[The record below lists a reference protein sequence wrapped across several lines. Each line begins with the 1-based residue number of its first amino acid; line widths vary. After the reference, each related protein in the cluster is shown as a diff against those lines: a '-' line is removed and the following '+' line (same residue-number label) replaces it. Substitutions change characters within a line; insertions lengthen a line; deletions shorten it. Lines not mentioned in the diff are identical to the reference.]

1 MPFAIIVHGGAGTIA
16 GERLEPGKA
25 GCKEAALVGW
35 RVLQAG
41 GTALEAVEA
50 AVRALEDN
58 PNFNAGT
65 GSTLSAAGTVEMD
78 AGMMEG
84 HTLNVGAVASV
95 ECIKHPISLARKVLE
110 SPHVLLVGRGAQE
123 FATEQGIALCAAD
136 ELITERQRNNWKATQ
151 AAQATEATYAD
162 GQDEPRYVRHV
173 IGSISANQ
181 QKRGAQAGTPEA
193 ADEEKHGTVGATA
206 LDMYGNLAAATSTGG
221 THNKYPGRVGDSPLV
236 GCGFYADEN
245 AAVSCTGHGEDFIRL
260 MIAKRAADFV
270 ARGDTAQA
278 AAEAAIAVLGA
289 KAEGKGG
296 LILVDRLGNVGYAWN
311 SDHLVRAYMA
321 DGMDEPVAGV

>member
-16 GERLEPGKA
+16 GERLAPGQE
-25 GCKEAALVGW
+25 GCREAALTGW

-41 GTALEAVEA
+41 GTALDAVEA

-65 GSTLSAAGTVEMD
+65 GSTLTAAGTVEMD

-95 ECIKHPISLARKVLE
+95 ECIKNPVSLARKVLE
-110 SPHVLLVGRGAQE
+110 SQHVLLVGRGAQE
-123 FATEQGIALCAAD
+123 FATEQGIALCAAED
-136 ELITERQRNNWKATQ
+136 LITERQRDNWKA
-151 AAQATEATYAD
+151 AQNAQGAEQD
-162 GQDEPRYVRHV
+162 KQDEPRYVRHV
-173 IGSISANQ
+173 IGSVSGSQAA
-181 QKRGAQAGTPEA
+181 KGQAGRREA
-193 ADEEKHGTVGATA
+193 ESEEKHGTVGAAA

-221 THNKYPGRVGDSPLV
+221 IHNKYPGRVGDSPLV

-245 AAVSCTGHGEDFIRL
+245 AAISCTGHGEDFIRL

-296 LILVDRLGNVGYAWN
+296 LILVDRLGRVGYAWN
-311 SDHLVRAYMA
+311 SDHLVRAYMV

>member
-16 GERLEPGKA
+16 GERLEPGRE
-25 GCKEAALVGW
+25 GCREAALIGW

-41 GTALEAVEA
+41 GTALDAVEA

-65 GSTLSAAGTVEMD
+65 GSTLTAAGTVEMD

-95 ECIKHPISLARKVLE
+95 ECIKNPISLARKVLE

-123 FATEQGIALCAAD
+123 FATEQGITLCAAE
-136 ELITERQRNNWKATQ
+136 ELITERQYNNWKA
-151 AAQATEATYAD
+151 AQDAQGAEQD
-162 GQDEPRYVRHV
+162 EHDEPRYVRHV
-173 IGSISANQ
+173 IGSVSASQ
-181 QKRGAQAGTPEA
+181 VAKGAPAGSREA
-193 ADEEKHGTVGATA
+193 GSEEKHGTVGAAA

-221 THNKYPGRVGDSPLV
+221 IHNKYPGRVGDSPLV

-245 AAVSCTGHGEDFIRL
+245 AAISCTGHGEDFIRL

-270 ARGDTAQA
+270 ARGDSAQA

-296 LILVDRLGNVGYAWN
+296 LILVDRLGRVGYAWN
-311 SDHLVRAYMA
+311 SDHLVRAYMTS
-321 DGMDEPVAGV
+321 DMDEPVAGV

>member
-16 GERLEPGKA
+16 GERLAPGQE
-25 GCKEAALVGW
+25 GCREAALTGW

-41 GTALEAVEA
+41 GTALDAVEA

-65 GSTLSAAGTVEMD
+65 GSTLTAAGTVEMD

-95 ECIKHPISLARKVLE
+95 ECIKNPVSLARKVLE
-110 SPHVLLVGRGAQE
+110 SQHVLLVGRGAQE
-123 FATEQGIALCAAD
+123 FATEQGIALCAAED
-136 ELITERQRNNWKATQ
+136 LITERQRDNWKA
-151 AAQATEATYAD
+151 AQNAQGAEQD
-162 GQDEPRYVRHV
+162 KQDEPRYVRHV
-173 IGSISANQ
+173 IGSVSGSQAA
-181 QKRGAQAGTPEA
+181 KGQAGRREA
-193 ADEEKHGTVGATA
+193 ESEEKHGTVGAAA

-221 THNKYPGRVGDSPLV
+221 IHNKYPGRVGDSPLV

-245 AAVSCTGHGEDFIRL
+245 AAISCTGHGEDFIRL
-260 MIAKRAADFV
+260 LIAKRAADFV
-270 ARGDTAQA
+270 ARGDSAQA

-296 LILVDRLGNVGYAWN
+296 LILVDRQGRVGYAWN
-311 SDHLVRAYMA
+311 SDHLVRAYMTS
-321 DGMDEPVAGV
+321 GMDEPVAGV

>member
-16 GERLEPGKA
+16 GERLAPGQE
-25 GCKEAALVGW
+25 GCREAALTGW

-41 GTALEAVEA
+41 GTALDAVEA

-65 GSTLSAAGTVEMD
+65 GSTLTAAGTVEMD

-95 ECIKHPISLARKVLE
+95 ECIKNPVSLARKVLE
-110 SPHVLLVGRGAQE
+110 SQHVLLVGRGAQE
-123 FATEQGIALCAAD
+123 FATEQGIALCAAED
-136 ELITERQRNNWKATQ
+136 LITERQRDNWKA
-151 AAQATEATYAD
+151 AQNAQGAEQD
-162 GQDEPRYVRHV
+162 KQDEPRYVRHV
-173 IGSISANQ
+173 IGSVSGSQAA
-181 QKRGAQAGTPEA
+181 KGQAGRREA
-193 ADEEKHGTVGATA
+193 ESEEKHGTVGAAA

-221 THNKYPGRVGDSPLV
+221 IHNKYPGRVGDSPLV

-245 AAVSCTGHGEDFIRL
+245 SAISCTGHGEDFMRL

-296 LILVDRLGNVGYAWN
+296 LILVDRLGRVGYAWN
-311 SDHLVRAYMA
+311 SDHLVRAYMV